1 MSMSTIHRPAA
12 LRNAVRVLSRVF
24 LFSMLGEYRLPRPVI
39 LRSPSASLRIELC
52 DEESKSLDWQQNG
65 LDLQDQDFRPFA
77 EFILSLVERFRAC
90 PGVGRG

>member
-39 LRSPSASLRIELC
+39 LRSPSASLRINSVTKNLKVLIG
-52 DEESKSLDWQQNG
+52 ESALTCKS
-65 LDLQDQDFRPFA
+65 DFRPFA